1 MSRVH
6 DALRRARASTPA
18 PGTRQAAQAD
28 TVLAALGHKPRHRPT
43 LAIVAAAAVALVAI
57 AAIAWFLIRAWGPAP
72 VLRRSAVVAP
82 QPPVSA
88 PTSVAPKQPVSVP
101 AVGAPS
107 PPVKARAT
115 AASTSTPGPQTA
127 VAPMRKP

>member
-1 MSRVH
+1 VH
-6 DALRRARASTPA
+6 DALQRARASTPT
-18 PGTRQAAQAD
+18 PGRRRAAQAD
-28 TVLAALGHKPRHRPT
+28 TVLTALGHKRRHRPRH
-43 LAIVAAAAVALVAI
+43 AILAAAAVALVAI
-57 AAIAWFLIRAWGPAP
+57 AAIAWFLIRASWPAP

-107 PPVKARAT
+107 PPVKAPAT